1 MPRSISLL
9 HWPITVAS
17 LAVICIATVV
27 VAHPAYGQQ
36 PEFRPQVVI
45 NRVFPTITN
54 PPTLPADKAATKV
67 KDNELVLG
75 VTVGD
80 QSRAYPIN
88 MLTGPRREIINDR
101 LGDRDIAATW

>member
-1 MPRSISLL
+1 MPRSIPLL
-9 HWPITVAS
+9 RWPITVAS
-17 LAVICIATVV
+17 VAAICSATVV
-27 VAHPAYGQQ
+27 VSHPAHGQQ
-36 PEFRPQVVI
+36 PEFRPQVVV

-54 PPTLPADKAATKV
+54 PPTIAADKAATKV

-88 MLTGPRREIINDR
+88 MLTGPRREIINDQ
-101 LGDRDIAATW
+101 LGNRYIAATW